1 MYSKKKWIFVKIV
14 TLIIGVLSIF
24 TLVSCGDNENIETE
38 AQKIVNAIENQNM
51 MEIEQILLGTEDFVA
66 DEELSSFFQD
76 SESENEGVIATIM
89 ERVSIKVKK
98 ITNEYITYE
107 ITVPNLSNMF
117 RAAMN
122 EEGLNVDN
130 FGDFIF
136 NYIATADT
144 IKTKVEV
151 SYTYE
156 GDEVKID
163 YSTEA
168 FMNALTG
175 NMISAYQELI
185 QLMIQENSG
194 EM

>member
-1 MYSKKKWIFVKIV
+1 MCYKNRKVFIKKM
-14 TLIIGVLSIF
+14 TLISCVFCMLFFS
-24 TLVSCGDNENIETE
+24 SCGVDKKVKVE
-38 AQKIVNAIENQNM
+38 AEKILKAIENQDM
-51 MEIEQILLGTEDFVA
+51 VEVEKILLGTEDFVA
-66 DEELSSFFQD
+66 DEELSSFFQS
-76 SESENEGVIATIM
+76 SESENNGIIAKVV
-89 ERVSIKVKK
+89 ERVTIKIEK
-98 ITNEYITYE
+98 ITTGYILYE
-107 ITVPNLSNMF
+107 IVAPNLSNMF
-117 RAAMN
+117 QAAMK
-122 EEGLNVDN
+122 EEGLNADN
-130 FGDFIF
+130 FEKFIF
-136 NYIATADT
+136 NYIAAADT